1 MNAEAAND
9 PSRKHRSSSE
19 SPFPV
24 RVRLLGGFG
33 VWVGPRVVAEGAW
46 HLRKAKSLM
55 KLLALAPGHAL
66 HREQLMEL
74 LWPELGK
81 RAATNNLR
89 GSLHAARRA
98 LTPDLVTASCY
109 LASKEKRIALCSDVE
124 LWVDVEAFEEA
135 TRSARRSFEPSAY
148 EAALDLYAGDLLPED
163 RYEEWTEK
171 CRGQLKSTYLALLV
185 ELAGIHEER
194 SDHDSAAEAL
204 GKVVAE
210 EPTNEEA
217 HTGLMRVYALSGNKG
232 EALAQYVEL
241 EEILLRELGTEPA
254 ASSRALR
261 EEIAA
266 GSFPLQQA
274 SSFGSPPDKLPDA
287 GKHNLPAPRTSFVG
301 RERELVEVKRALAMT
316 RLLTLTGAG
325 GSGKTRLALEVTRDL
340 VASYPDG
347 VWFVEL
353 APLAEGELVP
363 QAVTQTVGV
372 REQPGR
378 SLTDTLVNAL
388 RTKNTLLVLD
398 NCEHLVES
406 VAPLLDT
413 LLNSCPRLRVLATS
427 RETLQVEGEILWRV
441 SSLSVP
447 DTDRLPVAGEMTH
460 YDAVRLFLDRARS
473 RLPNF
478 DLTPNNTEA
487 IAEVC
492 QKLEGMPLA
501 IELATARVGTI
512 SVRQLS
518 ERLRDPLGLLSGG
531 GRTAG
536 SRQQTLRGALDWSY
550 ELLSEPE
557 QLLFGRLSVFAG
569 GWTLEAAEAV
579 GSTDGIEEAEALD
592 LLSEL
597 VNKSLVVSDSS
608 RDDAQRYR
616 ILEPVRQYAQ
626 ERLEESGEAE
636 TIRNRHAGFF
646 LTLAERAELELQ
658 GESQGEWFQRLE
670 QEHDNLRAALGSL
683 YSQGEVE
690 LGLRLAAALWEFW
703 YMHGHLSEG
712 RGRLE
717 RGISASGITM
727 VSTRAR
733 ALNGAGWIALF
744 QGDYE
749 SARAL
754 VEESLTLYRGL
765 ESKEGIA
772 SALANLGFV
781 AVLGQHDQMCLA
793 ALLEESIELRPE
805 VRNPRTV
812 ANLLAFEALVGA
824 SQFVAEGRFAEYAA
838 RFRTLQKQ
846 SIAIFREK
854 GDVLGIGHC
863 LINLAICELV
873 LANYDQATT
882 LLRELWHQSQKVD
895 DKLATQYVFFGL
907 AVVAASQGHLIR
919 AARLWAV
926 ADTVREIFGIEL
938 TALAR
943 FATDYEGRLAEVR
956 AKLGEEALEEAWEEG
971 RTMTIEEAS
980 KYAFSE
986 NEPTTVEWPVPEQ
999 LSAST
1004 QATTLTR
1011 REREVANLLERR
1023 FTSRQIASELHISEH
1038 TVDKHVANILRK
1050 LNLHSR
1056 EQVAVQMAK
1065 QRSHLF

>member
-1 MNAEAAND
+1 M
-9 PSRKHRSSSE
+9 
-19 SPFPV
+19 
-24 RVRLLGGFG
+24 GGLS
-33 VWVGPRVVAEGAW
+33 VWVGSRTVSEGAW
-46 HLRKAKSLM
+46 HLRKAKSLL
-55 KLLALAPGHAL
+55 KLLALAPGHRL

-89 GSLHAARRA
+89 GSLHAARTA
-98 LTPDLVTASCY
+98 LASDPVVASGY
-109 LASKEKRIALCSDVE
+109 LASKEERIALCPEVE

-135 TRSARRSFEPSAY
+135 ASAARRSREPATY
-148 EAALDLYAGDLLPED
+148 RAAIELYAGDLLPED
-163 RYEEWTEK
+163 RYEGWAEGR
-171 CRGQLKSTYLALLV
+171 RGELRRTYLALLV
-185 ELAGIHEER
+185 ELARTYEELAEY
-194 SDHDSAAEAL
+194 DSAIEVL
-204 GKVVAE
+204 QKVVAE
-210 EPTNEEA
+210 EPTSEEA
-217 HTGLMRVYALSGNKG
+217 HAGLMRLHALLGRKS

-241 EEILLRELGTEPA
+241 EETLLRELGTEPA

-266 GSFPLQQA
+266 GHFPLQQV
-274 SSFGSPPDKLPDA
+274 SSFGCPPEKLPDA
-287 GKHNLPAPRTSFVG
+287 AKHNLPAPRTSFVG
-301 RERELVEVKRALAMT
+301 RERELVEVNRALAMT
-316 RLLTLTGAG
+316 RLLTLTGVG

-347 VWFVEL
+347 VWLVEL

-363 QAVTQTVGV
+363 QAVTQAMGV

-378 SLTDTLVNAL
+378 SLTDTLVDAL

-427 RETLQVEGEILWRV
+427 RETLGVEGEILWRV

-460 YDAVRLFLDRARS
+460 YDAVRLFMDRARS
-473 RLPNF
+473 RLPDF
-478 DLTPNNTEA
+478 DLTPNNAEPV
-487 IAEVC
+487 AEVC
-492 QKLEGMPLA
+492 QKLEGIPLA
-501 IELATARVGTI
+501 IELATARVGTL

-518 ERLRDPLGLLSGG
+518 ERLRDPLGLLSAG

-550 ELLSEPE
+550 ELLGEPE

-579 GSTDGIEEAEALD
+579 GSRDGIEEAEALD
-592 LLSEL
+592 LLSGL
-597 VNKSLVVSDSS
+597 VNKSLVVSGTS

-616 ILEPVRQYAQ
+616 MLEPVRQYAQ

-658 GESQGEWFQRLE
+658 EESQEEWFQRLE
-670 QEHDNLRAALGSL
+670 QEHDNLRAALGLL

-712 RGRLE
+712 RGWLE
-717 RGISASGITM
+717 RGVSASGITM

-754 VEESLTLYRGL
+754 VEESLKLYRGL
-765 ESKEGIA
+765 EYKEGIA

-781 AVLGQHDQMCLA
+781 AVLGQQDLMCLP
-793 ALLEESIELRPE
+793 ALLEESIKLRPE

-812 ANLLAFEALVGA
+812 ANLLAFEGLVGA

-838 RFRTLQKQ
+838 RFRTLQEQ

-873 LANYDQATT
+873 LANYHQATT
-882 LLRELWHQSQKVD
+882 LLRELWHQSRKVD

-926 ADTVREIFGIEL
+926 ADGIREIFGIEL

-956 AKLGEEALEEAWEEG
+956 SKLGKEALEEAWEAG
-971 RTMTIEEAS
+971 RTMSIEEAS
-980 KYAFSE
+980 MYAFSE
-986 NEPTTVEWPVPEQ
+986 NEPTTVESLVPEQ
-999 LSAST
+999 PSAST

-1011 REREVANLLERR
+1011 REQEVANLLERR

-1038 TVDKHVANILRK
+1038 TVDRHVANILRK

-1065 QRSHLF
+1065 QRSRPF